1 MKYLAYIASLT
12 ALASTMQAADVTIQG
27 KAGRA
32 TITGV
37 TSADTLILDSSV
49 SPEYS
54 AGGVTVNKLIST
66 NGAAKGDVNLAN
78 IVNFNAGQGITV
90 DANTASGEFTAIDV
104 NSWRMNLAT
113 LTVKNSASATNA
125 TVNVNFGS
133 LLNVNSGGNTQNQ
146 YVYFDSVKAN
156 VTASETTIGNNVDKG
171 SVLGVKSTAD
181 VTWNG
186 NISIEKS
193 GTLNLDGKLTLAGT
207 LSSYGTINSTGK
219 LVQNA
224 AADTGITLFAN
235 AEMNSGSNWTIQ
247 GKLMV
252 QNNSTTTVNEGAYL
266 TFVPNASASSRII
279 LENGSL
285 VLNQKNALITN
296 TGEPKVAIVTWAG
309 ADKINNVFINA
320 DQEINSFYVN
330 GNTLNIYLDDLVKVS
345 LTETNKAFEVQDA
358 AIINIYNFMENN
370 FFVGNNEYVK
380 NNVVELF
387 VSLYDGNGDYL
398 GTATVNDSGYLTLAV
413 PEPAEWAAI
422 FGALALGLAMYRR
435 RK

>member
-156 VTASETTIGNNVDKG
+156 VTAAATTIGNTIDKG

-296 TGEPKVAIVTWAG
+296 TGEPKVAIVTLAG

-345 LTETNKAFEVQDA
+345 LTDTNKAFGAQDA

-370 FFVGNNEYVK
+370 FFVGNNELVK

-398 GTATVNDSGYLTLAV
+398 GAATVNDSGYLTLAV

-422 FGALALGLAMYRR
+422 FGTLALGLAMYRR

>member
-181 VTWNG
+181 VNWNG
-186 NISIEKS
+186 NITLGES
-193 GTLNLDGKLTLAGT
+193 GTLDVAGKFTTSGN
-207 LSSYGTINSTGK
+207 LSSKTGSKINLTGTMTTTYASAYVLYSTITSTGK
-219 LVQNA
+219 FVQNSSN
-224 AADTGITLFAN
+224 ADAGITLSKDAN
-235 AEMNSGSNWTIQ
+235 MNSGSDWTLQ
-247 GKLMV
+247 GKLMI

-266 TFVPNASASSRII
+266 MV
-279 LENGSL
+279 
-285 VLNQKNALITN
+285 
-296 TGEPKVAIVTWAG
+296 
-309 ADKINNVFINA
+309 
-320 DQEINSFYVN
+320 
-330 GNTLNIYLDDLVKVS
+330 
-345 LTETNKAFEVQDA
+345 
-358 AIINIYNFMENN
+358 
-370 FFVGNNEYVK
+370 
-380 NNVVELF
+380 
-387 VSLYDGNGDYL
+387 
-398 GTATVNDSGYLTLAV
+398 
-413 PEPAEWAAI
+413 
-422 FGALALGLAMYRR
+422 
-435 RK
+435 